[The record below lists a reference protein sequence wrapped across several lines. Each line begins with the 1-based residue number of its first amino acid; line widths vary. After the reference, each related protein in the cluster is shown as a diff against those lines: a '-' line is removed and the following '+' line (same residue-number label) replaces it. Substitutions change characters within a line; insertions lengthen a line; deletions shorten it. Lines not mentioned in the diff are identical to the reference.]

1 MAAATLVHLVHRSGR
16 IGSYRGCKR
25 AHLPVQACGS
35 SSASV
40 RFGPFTSVFDPY
52 CEGFDSRHLH
62 SQPRGDAGFFFAVYQ
77 GRRERDPAHPR
88 KRADSLRV
96 HLIRWYTPRADVRFL
111 PFAPVCD
118 RYRPFAG
125 RFTTSCPLQ
134 RRPTLGSYPRL
145 TPRLRRTC
153 IPGVVASF
161 TMRSDTLFTDTSCP
175 LNGLPICVIWYA
187 TLSSWV
193 NQPGRRKGVIEV
205 GDLDD
210 GHRVAVQVEHA
221 AVPLARHLAV
231 DPHRADEDEGA

>member
-16 IGSYRGCKR
+16 IGSYPGRKR
-25 AHLPVQACGS
+25 TH
-35 SSASV
+35 
-40 RFGPFTSVFDPY
+40 
-52 CEGFDSRHLH
+52 H
-62 SQPRGDAGFFFAVYQ
+62 
-77 GRRERDPAHPR
+77 PAHRGASSQARGFTARP
-88 KRADSLRV
+88 LGTLV
-96 HLIRWYTPRADVRFL
+96 HASRRR
-111 PFAPVCD
+111 PFSPVCA
-118 RYRPFAG
+118 RLRPLSSVAG

-187 TLSSWV
+187 TSSSWV